1 MPEPELGVDAQEAQG
16 QNEAGLQRQT
26 VATAE
31 EEAAPPL
38 PLPLQLP
45 RARKGVR
52 RREEQRVPRPGDEGP
67 LLPGRRGVPA
77 DGPREPPE
85 PQGREGD
92 AGQHVA
98 PVAPVRRPGDGRR
111 VEEGPLRRPL
121 GLGAALHDV
130 LERGR
135 AGHRR
140 PEGRGDGFGAGP
152 GKFLGHL
159 DILMCF
165 FVQSKEVEKRVD
177 DEDERGRATTARRR
191 RR

>member
-38 PLPLQLP
+38 PLLLLPRLQLSL
-45 RARKGVR
+45 ARKRVR
-52 RREEQRVPRPGDEGP
+52 RREQHRVPRPGDEGP

-77 DGPREPPE
+77 DDPREPPK

-140 PEGRGDGFGAGP
+140 PEGRGDGLGAGP
-152 GKFLGHL
+152 GKFLGH
-159 DILMCF
+159 F
-165 FVQSKEVEKRVD
+165 
-177 DEDERGRATTARRR
+177 ERGR
-191 RR
+191 